1 MKFVATFKTNEGIDK
16 TFEIGENIGMESMP
30 ALPEELESL
39 LAAPDALVPVIVQ
52 EATTLEVLM
61 LAWMNRQALLHS
73 ITTGNATYWSRSR
86 SELWIKGATSGNT
99 QRVISIDSDCD
110 SDALLMRVE
119 QSGVACHTG
128 ARTCFGQR
136 IS

>member
-1 MKFVATFKTNEGIDK
+1 
-16 TFEIGENIGMESMP
+16 MESVP
-30 ALPEELESL
+30 VLPEELEGRL
-39 LAAPDALVPVIVQ
+39 LTPEALVPVIVQ
-52 EATTLEVLM
+52 EATTHEVLM

-73 ITTGNATYWSRSR
+73 ITTGEATYWSRSR

-99 QRVISIDSDCD
+99 QRVVTIESDCD

-119 QSGVACHTG
+119 QTGVACHTG

-136 IS
+136 IN

>member
-1 MKFVATFKTNEGIDK
+1 
-16 TFEIGENIGMESMP
+16 MESVP
-30 ALPEELESL
+30 ALPEELEVRLS
-39 LAAPDALVPVIVQ
+39 APDALVPVIVQ

-86 SELWIKGATSGNT
+86 GELWIKGATSGNT

-128 ARTCFGQR
+128 ARSCFGQR

>member
-1 MKFVATFKTNEGIDK
+1 
-16 TFEIGENIGMESMP
+16 MESMP

-61 LAWMNRQALLHS
+61 LAWMYRQALLHS